1 MIDDEFRHKP
11 VLINE
16 VIESIEPADDK
27 IYFDATFGN
36 GGYSKKILSSSN
48 CKVVA
53 IDRDPSVSSKAKEFE
68 EKYKDRFKFIESR
81 FSQIKKVMEELEREK
96 VNCFLFDIGVSSMQ
110 LDNANRGFSFMKD
123 GPLDMRMSNT
133 GKTAGELINTIDQNE
148 LADILFHYGDERN
161 SRRIARSIINYRN
174 KKEIK
179 STLELADIIKKNN
192 KNFKSKIN
200 PATKTFQA
208 LRMFINNEL
217 EELHSGLNQAL
228 NLLSIAGK
236 ICVVTFH
243 SLEDR
248 MVKNFS
254 KALGSSVKVE
264 KVIKPSDDEV
274 RLNPRSRSAKLRLIQ
289 KISNQ
294 NKYIPIEECGFS
306 L

>member
-1 MIDDEFRHKP
+1 MIDDEFKHKP

-48 CKVVA
+48 CKVIA

-81 FSQIKKVMEELEREK
+81 FSQINKVMEELEREK

>member
-1 MIDDEFRHKP
+1 MIDDEFKHKP

-48 CKVVA
+48 CKVIA

-179 STLELADIIKKNN
+179 STLELVDIIKKNN
-192 KNFKSKIN
+192 SNFKSKIN

>member
-1 MIDDEFRHKP
+1 MIDDEFKHKP

-48 CKVVA
+48 CKVIA
-53 IDRDPSVSSKAKEFE
+53 IDRDPSVSSKAKELE

-192 KNFKSKIN
+192 TNFKSKIN

>member
-1 MIDDEFRHKP
+1 MIDDEFKHKP

-48 CKVVA
+48 SKVIA

-161 SRRIARSIINYRN
+161 SRRIAKSIINYRN

-217 EELHSGLNQAL
+217 EELHLGLNQAL
-228 NLLSIAGK
+228 NLLSITGK

>member
-1 MIDDEFRHKP
+1 MIDDEFKHKP

-48 CKVVA
+48 CKVIA

-81 FSQIKKVMEELEREK
+81 FSQIEKVMEELEREK

-133 GKTAGELINTIDQNE
+133 GKTAGELINTIDQDE

-161 SRRIARSIINYRN
+161 SRRIARNIINYRN

-192 KNFKSKIN
+192 SNFKSKIN

>member
-1 MIDDEFRHKP
+1 MIDDEFKHKP

-48 CKVVA
+48 CKVIA

-133 GKTAGELINTIDQNE
+133 GKTAGELINTIDQDE

-161 SRRIARSIINYRN
+161 SRRIAKSIINYRN
-174 KKEIK
+174 KKEIQ

>member
-1 MIDDEFRHKP
+1 MIDDEFKHKP

-48 CKVVA
+48 CKVIA

-81 FSQIKKVMEELEREK
+81 FSEIKKVMEELEREK

>member
-1 MIDDEFRHKP
+1 MIDDEFKHKP

-48 CKVVA
+48 CKVIA

-81 FSQIKKVMEELEREK
+81 FSQIEKVMEELEREK

-192 KNFKSKIN
+192 SNFKSKIN

-254 KALGSSVKVE
+254 KALGSSVKVD

>member
-1 MIDDEFRHKP
+1 MIDDEFKHKP

-48 CKVVA
+48 CKVIA
-53 IDRDPSVSSKAKEFE
+53 IDRDPSVFSKAKEFE

-192 KNFKSKIN
+192 TNFKSKIN

-264 KVIKPSDDEV
+264 KVIKPSNDEV

>member
-1 MIDDEFRHKP
+1 MIDDEFKHKP

-48 CKVVA
+48 CKVIA

-192 KNFKSKIN
+192 ANFKSKIN

>member
-1 MIDDEFRHKP
+1 MIDDEFKHKP

-48 CKVVA
+48 CKVIA

-133 GKTAGELINTIDQNE
+133 GKTAGELINTIDQDE

-179 STLELADIIKKNN
+179 STLELVDIIKKNN
-192 KNFKSKIN
+192 SNFKSKIN

>member
-1 MIDDEFRHKP
+1 MIDDEFKHKP

-48 CKVVA
+48 CKVIA

-192 KNFKSKIN
+192 TNFKSKIN

-254 KALGSSVKVE
+254 KALGSNVKVE

>member
-1 MIDDEFRHKP
+1 MIDDEFKHKP

-48 CKVVA
+48 CKVIA

-68 EKYKDRFKFIESR
+68 EKYKDRFKFVESR

>member
-1 MIDDEFRHKP
+1 MIDDEFKHKP

-48 CKVVA
+48 CKVIA

-161 SRRIARSIINYRN
+161 SRRIAKSIINYRN

-192 KNFKSKIN
+192 TNFKSKIN

>member
-1 MIDDEFRHKP
+1 MIDDEFKHKP

-48 CKVVA
+48 CKVIA

-133 GKTAGELINTIDQNE
+133 GKTAGELINTIDQDE

-192 KNFKSKIN
+192 SNFKSKIN

-208 LRMFINNEL
+208 LRIFINNEL
-217 EELHSGLNQAL
+217 EELHLGLNQAL
-228 NLLSIAGK
+228 TLLSIAGK

>member
-1 MIDDEFRHKP
+1 MIDDEFKHKP

-48 CKVVA
+48 CKVIA
-53 IDRDPSVSSKAKEFE
+53 IDRDPSVFSKAKEFE

-161 SRRIARSIINYRN
+161 SRRIAKSIINYRN

>member
-1 MIDDEFRHKP
+1 MIDDEFKHKP

-48 CKVVA
+48 CKVIA

-148 LADILFHYGDERN
+148 LADILFH
-161 SRRIARSIINYRN
+161 
-174 KKEIK
+174 
-179 STLELADIIKKNN
+179 
-192 KNFKSKIN
+192 
-200 PATKTFQA
+200 
-208 LRMFINNEL
+208 
-217 EELHSGLNQAL
+217 
-228 NLLSIAGK
+228 
-236 ICVVTFH
+236 
-243 SLEDR
+243 
-248 MVKNFS
+248 
-254 KALGSSVKVE
+254 
-264 KVIKPSDDEV
+264 
-274 RLNPRSRSAKLRLIQ
+274 
-289 KISNQ
+289 
-294 NKYIPIEECGFS
+294 
-306 L
+306 

>member
-1 MIDDEFRHKP
+1 MIDDEFKHKP

-48 CKVVA
+48 CKVIA

-264 KVIKPSDDEV
+264 KVIKPSDDEL

>member
-1 MIDDEFRHKP
+1 MIDDEFKHKP

-48 CKVVA
+48 CKVIA
-53 IDRDPSVSSKAKEFE
+53 IDRDPSVSSKAQEFE

>member
-1 MIDDEFRHKP
+1 MIDDEFKHKP

-48 CKVVA
+48 CKVIA

-192 KNFKSKIN
+192 SNFKSKIN

-254 KALGSSVKVE
+254 KALGSNVKVE

>member
-1 MIDDEFRHKP
+1 MIDDEFKHKP

-48 CKVVA
+48 CKVIA

-192 KNFKSKIN
+192 KNFQSKIN

>member
-1 MIDDEFRHKP
+1 MIDDEFKHKP

-48 CKVVA
+48 CKVIA

-192 KNFKSKIN
+192 SNFKGKIN

>member
-1 MIDDEFRHKP
+1 MIDDEFKHKP
-11 VLINE
+11 VLINQ

-48 CKVVA
+48 CKVIA

-81 FSQIKKVMEELEREK
+81 FSQIEKVMEELEREK
-96 VNCFLFDIGVSSMQ
+96 VNCFIFDIGVSSMQ

-133 GKTAGELINTIDQNE
+133 GKTAGELINTIDQDE

-179 STLELADIIKKNN
+179 STLELADIVKKNN
-192 KNFKSKIN
+192 SNFKPKIN

-228 NLLSIAGK
+228 TLLSIAGK

>member
-1 MIDDEFRHKP
+1 MIDDEFKHKP

-48 CKVVA
+48 CKVIA

-81 FSQIKKVMEELEREK
+81 FSQITKVMEELEREK

>member
-1 MIDDEFRHKP
+1 MIDDEFKHKP

-48 CKVVA
+48 CKVIA

-81 FSQIKKVMEELEREK
+81 FSQIKKVMEEFEREK
-96 VNCFLFDIGVSSMQ
+96 INCFLFDIGVSSMQ

>member
-1 MIDDEFRHKP
+1 MIDDEFKHKP

-48 CKVVA
+48 CKVIA

-68 EKYKDRFKFIESR
+68 EKYKDRFKFVESR

-192 KNFKSKIN
+192 TNFKSKIN

>member
-1 MIDDEFRHKP
+1 MIDDEFKHKP

-48 CKVVA
+48 CKVIA

-133 GKTAGELINTIDQNE
+133 GKTAGELINTIDQDE

-192 KNFKSKIN
+192 TNFKSKIN

>member
-1 MIDDEFRHKP
+1 MIDDEFKHKP

-48 CKVVA
+48 CKVIA

-192 KNFKSKIN
+192 TNFKSKIN

>member
-1 MIDDEFRHKP
+1 MIDDEFKHKP

-48 CKVVA
+48 CKVIA

-133 GKTAGELINTIDQNE
+133 GKTAGELINTIDQDE

-179 STLELADIIKKNN
+179 STLELAEIIKKNN
-192 KNFKSKIN
+192 TNFKSKIN

-228 NLLSIAGK
+228 NLLSTAGK

>member
-1 MIDDEFRHKP
+1 MIDDEFKHKP

-16 VIESIEPADDK
+16 VIKSIEPADDK

-48 CKVVA
+48 CKVIA

-68 EKYKDRFKFIESR
+68 EKYKDRFRFIESR
-81 FSQIKKVMEELEREK
+81 FSQIEKVMEEIEREK

-192 KNFKSKIN
+192 TNFKSKIN

>member
-1 MIDDEFRHKP
+1 MIDDEFKHKP

-48 CKVVA
+48 CKVIA
-53 IDRDPSVSSKAKEFE
+53 IDRDPSVSPKAKEFE

-192 KNFKSKIN
+192 TNFKSKIN

>member
-1 MIDDEFRHKP
+1 MIDDEFKHKP

-48 CKVVA
+48 CKVIA
-53 IDRDPSVSSKAKEFE
+53 IDRDPSVSSKAKELE

>member
-1 MIDDEFRHKP
+1 MIDDEFKHKP

-16 VIESIEPADDK
+16 VIDSIEPADDK

-48 CKVVA
+48 CKVIA

-133 GKTAGELINTIDQNE
+133 GKTAGELINTIDQDE

-192 KNFKSKIN
+192 SNFKSKIN

>member
-1 MIDDEFRHKP
+1 MIDDEFKHKP

-48 CKVVA
+48 CKVIA
-53 IDRDPSVSSKAKEFE
+53 IDRDPSVSTKAKEFE
-68 EKYKDRFKFIESR
+68 EKYKDRFKFIESK
-81 FSQIKKVMEELEREK
+81 FSQIEKVMEELEREK

-133 GKTAGELINTIDQNE
+133 GKTAGELINRIDQDE

-179 STLELADIIKKNN
+179 TTLELADIIKKNN
-192 KNFKSKIN
+192 SNFKSKIN

-217 EELHSGLNQAL
+217 EELHLGLNQAL

-248 MVKNFS
+248 LVKNFS
-254 KALGSSVKVE
+254 KALGSSVIVE
-264 KVIKPSDDEV
+264 KVIKPSINEV

>member
-1 MIDDEFRHKP
+1 MIDDEFKHKP

-48 CKVVA
+48 CKVIA

-68 EKYKDRFKFIESR
+68 GKYKDRFKFIESR

-161 SRRIARSIINYRN
+161 SRRIAKSIINYRN

>member
-1 MIDDEFRHKP
+1 MIDDEFKHKP

-48 CKVVA
+48 CKVIA

-133 GKTAGELINTIDQNE
+133 GKTAGELVNTIDQDK

>member
-1 MIDDEFRHKP
+1 MIDDEFKHKP

-48 CKVVA
+48 CKVIA

-81 FSQIKKVMEELEREK
+81 FSQITKVMEELEREK

-192 KNFKSKIN
+192 TNFKSKIN

>member
-48 CKVVA
+48 CKVIA
-53 IDRDPSVSSKAKEFE
+53 IDRDPSVSSKAKELE

-192 KNFKSKIN
+192 TNFKSKIN

>member
-1 MIDDEFRHKP
+1 MIDDEFKHKP

-48 CKVVA
+48 CKVIA

-217 EELHSGLNQAL
+217 EELHLGLNQAL
-228 NLLSIAGK
+228 NLLSITGK

>member
-1 MIDDEFRHKP
+1 MIDDEFKHKP

-48 CKVVA
+48 CKVIA

-192 KNFKSKIN
+192 TNFKSKIN

-254 KALGSSVKVE
+254 KALGSNAKVE